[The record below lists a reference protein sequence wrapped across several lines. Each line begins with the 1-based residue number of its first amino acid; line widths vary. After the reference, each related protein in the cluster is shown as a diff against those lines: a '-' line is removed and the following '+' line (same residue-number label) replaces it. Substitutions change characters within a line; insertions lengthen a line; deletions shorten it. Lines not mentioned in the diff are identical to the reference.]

1 MGWCSDGSPGCL
13 LAMGRGT
20 IGIPASLLMGL
31 PYPRLPDC
39 PPPPLPCPAGE
50 WNGTTTAVKVLEH
63 QEAEG
68 GGQLLEALLSAQIS
82 HPNVVRERLKGKST
96 QLSTRGIPV

>member
-1 MGWCSDGSPGCL
+1 MRRHPGWQMQPGCTL
-13 LAMGRGT
+13 GPS
-20 IGIPASLLMGL
+20 PAVSTLVR
-31 PYPRLPDC
+31 PSSSSSTA
-39 PPPPLPCPAGE
+39 AGE

-82 HPNVVRERLKGKST
+82 HPNVVRVGIDWAFSRP
-96 QLSTRGIPV
+96 STRTRSSRRQGTRSLG